1 MKVALV
7 VTAVLAAAVGLLATA
22 GGPDPDDVP
31 SSDEVAA
38 RTMSP
43 FCEGLTL
50 NECPHS
56 KSTALRAEIDAMI
69 RQGATNR
76 EIDDWMARNYGVVS
90 QARPGSDLAWL
101 VPPALAALGVAGM
114 LWALRRRTSPESPRE
129 KAPPPVLDEA
139 EEARFAEDFRS
150 YVRGTE

>member
-1 MKVALV
+1 MKVVIV
-7 VTAVLAAAVGLLATA
+7 VTAVLAAAIGLLAAT

-31 SSDEVAA
+31 TSDEVAA

-56 KSTALRAEIDAMI
+56 KSEALRTEIDAMV

-76 EIDDWMARNYGVVS
+76 EIDDWMARNYGIVS
-90 QARPGSDLAWL
+90 LGRPGSDLAWL
-101 VPPALAALGVAGM
+101 GPPAIAVLGLAAM
-114 LWALRRRTSPESPRE
+114 LSVLRTRTTRRPPRRQ
-129 KAPPPVLDEA
+129 APTPVLNEA
-139 EEARFAEDFRS
+139 EEARFAEDFRG

>member
-1 MKVALV
+1 MKVAIL
-7 VTAVLAAAVGLLATA
+7 VTAVLAAAIGLLAAA
-22 GGPDPDDVP
+22 GGPDPDEVP
-31 SSDEVAA
+31 TSDEVAA

-56 KSTALRAEIDAMI
+56 KSAALRAEIDAMI

-76 EIDDWMARNYGVVS
+76 EIDDWMARNYGIAS

-101 VPPALAALGVAGM
+101 APPALAVLGLAAM
-114 LWALRRRTSPESPRE
+114 LSVLR
-129 KAPPPVLDEA
+129 KATTGRPSQRPAPVPVLDET